1 MLGRTSKRPT
11 LFRQIATRLAI
22 FTLIFALLDIAIVI
36 TTYSR
41 QPQSLA
47 EELLT
52 MEAAKASNS
61 GAAETNLLAGPP
73 GASRWFAS
81 YLASDSVPAPSASVH
96 QSPVKGDLMDW
107 TRREKLAQ
115 GYRISGVR
123 TVTID
128 GERKW
133 LFMQFEGSGIRPY
146 IPVIAN
152 ELLQHVALPLVPL
165 SLLMLLFN
173 VLAVRRV
180 LAPLREAE
188 TQVDQ
193 LDPENM
199 SLRIAEPSEPR
210 EVATLVSAVNRA
222 LARLELAMGTLRSFT
237 ANAAHELRTPLS
249 IMQLSLGELPQGEQR
264 QQLLSDNAQMSR
276 LVNQLL
282 DLAQA
287 DASTLDLGDRI
298 DLAEIS
304 RPFPAALT
312 SFALAIATA
321 AYASP
326 AHADQFVEAADGAA
340 IDCVLARGALTRI
353 ALIEDG
359 FANVSKMASGYPYN
373 DFEVTHEPV
382 RGDIYV
388 SVPLQYASARVSFFA
403 TSSAGYVYKFACR
416 VDGEEASQLFVTN
429 PALAKSQAS
438 EWEGQAPTRDEA
450 AIRLIEAMAS
460 DSVLPGF
467 RARAELS
474 RPRRTD
480 SLEVQQV
487 AEYEGAEL
495 IGQAF
500 TLRNLGPM
508 PVDLAR
514 ERDAPAGALAF
525 AYGRD
530 SLQPGESTQAFLV
543 FTKGGLE

>member
-1 MLGRTSKRPT
+1 MPKADHTLLGRTSKRPT
-11 LFRQIATRLAI
+11 LFRQIATRLAL
-22 FTLIFALLDIAIVI
+22 FTLVFALLDIAIVI

-107 TRREKLAQ
+107 TRREKLAE

-146 IPVIAN
+146 VPVIAN

-199 SLRIAEPSEPR
+199 SLRIAEPSQPR

-249 IMQLSLGELPQGEQR
+249 IMQLSLAELPQGEQR
-264 QQLLSDNAQMSR
+264 QQLLRDNAQMSR

-298 DLAEIS
+298 DLAEIAQ
-304 RPFPAALT
+304 RA
-312 SFALAIATA
+312 
-321 AYASP
+321 
-326 AHADQFVEAADGAA
+326 V
-340 IDCVLARGALTRI
+340 
-353 ALIEDG
+353 
-359 FANVSKMASGYPYN
+359 
-373 DFEVTHEPV
+373 
-382 RGDIYV
+382 
-388 SVPLQYASARVSFFA
+388 
-403 TSSAGYVYKFACR
+403 
-416 VDGEEASQLFVTN
+416 SQLA
-429 PALAKSQAS
+429 PLALGKGQDISFEDFGNAKIH
-438 EWEGQAPTRDEA
+438 GHDEA
-450 AIRLIEAMAS
+450 IYR
-460 DSVLPGF
+460 V
-467 RARAELS
+467 
-474 RPRRTD
+474 
-480 SLEVQQV
+480 
-487 AEYEGAEL
+487 
-495 IGQAF
+495 
-500 TLRNLGPM
+500 LRNLIENAIYHGSGNKPIEVRAGPG
-508 PVDLAR
+508 PQVSI
-514 ERDAPAGALAF
+514 RDHGPGICEEDIPFIFDRFWRKNRQNQEGSGLGLGIVHRLVEVHGGTIELETPPDGGAQF
-525 AYGRD
+525 TV
-530 SLQPGESTQAFLV
+530 SFPGPIKSNS
-543 FTKGGLE
+543 

>member
-1 MLGRTSKRPT
+1 LPKADHTLLGRTSKRPT
-11 LFRQIATRLAI
+11 LFRQIATRLAL
-22 FTLIFALLDIAIVI
+22 FTLVFALLDIAIVI

-107 TRREKLAQ
+107 TRREKLAE

-146 IPVIAN
+146 VPVIAN

-199 SLRIAEPSEPR
+199 SLRIAEPSQPR

-249 IMQLSLGELPQGEQR
+249 IMQLSLAELPQGEQR
-264 QQLLSDNAQMSR
+264 QQLLRDNAQMSR

-298 DLAEIS
+298 DLAEIAQ
-304 RPFPAALT
+304 RA
-312 SFALAIATA
+312 
-321 AYASP
+321 
-326 AHADQFVEAADGAA
+326 V
-340 IDCVLARGALTRI
+340 
-353 ALIEDG
+353 
-359 FANVSKMASGYPYN
+359 
-373 DFEVTHEPV
+373 
-382 RGDIYV
+382 
-388 SVPLQYASARVSFFA
+388 
-403 TSSAGYVYKFACR
+403 
-416 VDGEEASQLFVTN
+416 SQLA
-429 PALAKSQAS
+429 PLALGKGQDISFEDFGNAKIH
-438 EWEGQAPTRDEA
+438 GHDEA
-450 AIRLIEAMAS
+450 IYR
-460 DSVLPGF
+460 V
-467 RARAELS
+467 
-474 RPRRTD
+474 
-480 SLEVQQV
+480 
-487 AEYEGAEL
+487 
-495 IGQAF
+495 
-500 TLRNLGPM
+500 LRNLIENAIYHGSGNKPIEVRAGPG
-508 PVDLAR
+508 PQVSI
-514 ERDAPAGALAF
+514 RDHGPGICEEDIPFIFDRFWRKNRQNQEGSGLGLGIVHRLVEVHGGTIELETPPDGGAQF
-525 AYGRD
+525 TV
-530 SLQPGESTQAFLV
+530 SFPGADQV
-543 FTKGGLE
+543 